1 MKKSL
6 KDKIVFISGA
16 SLGIGTETAY
26 KFAEEGC
33 KLAITYYRDKEK
45 AIEVSER
52 CKKLGASAVLV
63 LHLDVTNNESIAGA
77 VKQVVQHYH
86 EISILINNAGVIV
99 WKQLKDQSLEEIES
113 QIRTNLEGLVKLTK
127 ESLPYVKDVI
137 INLGSAAGKAG
148 YGDLTVYCGT
158 KFGVRGFSEAL
169 SQELPNV
176 MVYTVNPGVTATRMN
191 EFQGMPPEDVAN
203 IIVNTVKGEYKVESG
218 SDVDVWKVMK
228 QH

>member
-26 KFAEEGC
+26 KFAKEGC
-33 KLAITYYRDKEK
+33 KLAITYYLDKEK
-45 AIEVSER
+45 AMKVSEQ
-52 CKKLGASAVLV
+52 CKKLGASDVLV
-63 LHLDVTNNESIAGA
+63 LHLDVTKNESITGA
-77 VKQVVQHYH
+77 VKQVVEHYH

-99 WKQLKDQSLEEIES
+99 WKPLKDQSFTDIES
-113 QIRTNLEGLVKLTK
+113 QVRTNLEGLIKLTK
-127 ESLPYVKDVI
+127 ECLPYVKEVI

-148 YGDLTVYCGT
+148 FGDLTAYCGT
-158 KFGVRGFSEAL
+158 KFGVRGVSEAL
-169 SQELPNV
+169 SQELPSV

-203 IIVNTVKGEYKVESG
+203 IILNTAKGEYKVESG

-228 QH
+228 

>member
-33 KLAITYYRDKEK
+33 KLAITYFRDKEK
-45 AIEVSER
+45 ANEVSER
-52 CKKLGASAVLV
+52 CKKLGASDVLL
-63 LHLDVTNNESIAGA
+63 LHLDVTNNESITGA
-77 VKQVVQHYH
+77 VNQVVQHYH

-99 WKQLKDQSLEEIES
+99 WKQLKDQSFGEIES

-127 ESLPYVKDVI
+127 ESLPYVKEVI
-137 INLGSAAGKAG
+137 INLGSAAGKSG
-148 YGDLTVYCGT
+148 YGDLTAYCGA

-169 SQELPNV
+169 AQELPNV

-191 EFQGMPPEDVAN
+191 EFQGMPPKDVAT
-203 IIVNTVKGEYKVESG
+203 IVLNTAKGEYKVESG

-228 QH
+228 

>member
-6 KDKIVFISGA
+6 RGKIVFITGA

-33 KLAITYYRDKEK
+33 KLAITYYKDKEK
-45 AIEVSER
+45 AIGVAER
-52 CKKLGASAVLV
+52 CKKLGASEVLV
-63 LHLDVTNNESIAGA
+63 LHLDLMNNDSITGT
-77 VKQVVQHYH
+77 VKQVVDHYR
-86 EISILINNAGVIV
+86 EISVLINNAGVIV
-99 WKQLKDQSLEEIES
+99 WKQLKDQSFGEIES

-148 YGDLTVYCGT
+148 YGDLTTYCGT

-169 SQELPNV
+169 AQELPNV

-191 EFQGMPPEDVAN
+191 EFQGMPPEEVAR
-203 IIVNTVKGEYKVESG
+203 IIVNTAKGEYDVQSG

>member
-6 KDKIVFISGA
+6 KGKVVFISGA

-26 KFAEEGC
+26 KFAKEEC
-33 KLAITYYRDKEK
+33 KLAITYFRDKEK

-52 CKKLGASAVLV
+52 CKELGASDVLV
-63 LHLDVTNNESIAGA
+63 LHLDVTNNESIVKA
-77 VKQVVQHYH
+77 VQQVVQHYH

-99 WKQLKDQSLEEIES
+99 WKQLKDQSFGEIES

-127 ESLPYVKDVI
+127 ESLPHVKDVI

-148 YGDLTVYCGT
+148 FGELTAYCGT

-191 EFQGMPPEDVAN
+191 EFQGMPPEEVAS
-203 IIVNTVKGEYKVESG
+203 IIVNTAKGEYKVESG
-218 SDVDVWKVMK
+218 SDVDVWKVIK
-228 QH
+228 QR

>member
-6 KDKIVFISGA
+6 KGKIVFITGA
-16 SLGIGTETAY
+16 SLGIGTETAF

-33 KLAITYYRDKEK
+33 KLAITYYKDKEK
-45 AIEVSER
+45 AIEVGER
-52 CKKLGASAVLV
+52 CKKLGASDVLV
-63 LHLDVTNNESIAGA
+63 LHLDIMNNESVTGA
-77 VKQVVQHYH
+77 VRQVVDHYR
-86 EISILINNAGVIV
+86 EISVLINNAGVIV
-99 WKQLKDQSLEEIES
+99 WKQLKDQSFEEIES

-148 YGDLTVYCGT
+148 YGDLTTYCGT

-169 SQELPNV
+169 AQELPNV

-191 EFQGMPPEDVAN
+191 EFQGMPPEDVAR
-203 IIVNTVKGEYKVESG
+203 IIVKTAKGEYDVQSG
-218 SDVDVWKVMK
+218 SDIDVWKVMK
-228 QH
+228 H

>member
-6 KDKIVFISGA
+6 KGKIVFISGA

-52 CKKLGASAVLV
+52 CKKLGASDVLV
-63 LHLDVTNNESIAGA
+63 LHLDVMNNESIAGA

-99 WKQLKDQSLEEIES
+99 WKQLKDQSFGEIES

-127 ESLPYVKDVI
+127 ESLP
-137 INLGSAAGKAG
+137 LGSAAGKAG
-148 YGDLTVYCGT
+148 YGDLTAYCGT

-191 EFQGMPPEDVAN
+191 EFQGMPPEDVAR
-203 IIVNTVKGEYKVESG
+203 IIVKTAKGEYDIQSG

-228 QH
+228 QR

>member
-6 KDKIVFISGA
+6 KGKVVFISGA

-33 KLAITYYRDKEK
+33 KLAITYFQDKEK
-45 AIEVSER
+45 AIGVSER
-52 CKKLGASAVLV
+52 CKKLGAADVLV
-63 LHLDVTNNESIAGA
+63 LHLDVTNNESIVGA

-99 WKQLKDQSLEEIES
+99 WKQLKDQSFGEIES

-137 INLGSAAGKAG
+137 ISLGSAAGKAG
-148 YGDLTVYCGT
+148 YGDLTTYCGT

-169 SQELPNV
+169 SHEVPNV

-203 IIVNTVKGEYKVESG
+203 IIVNTAKGEYKVKSG
-218 SDVDVWKVMK
+218 SDVDVWKVLK

>member
-26 KFAEEGC
+26 KFAKEGC
-33 KLAITYYRDKEK
+33 KLAITYYLDKEK
-45 AIEVSER
+45 AMKVSEQ
-52 CKKLGASAVLV
+52 CKKLGASDVLV
-63 LHLDVTNNESIAGA
+63 LHLDVTKNESITGA
-77 VKQVVQHYH
+77 VKQVVEHYH

-99 WKQLKDQSLEEIES
+99 WKPLKDQSFTDIES
-113 QIRTNLEGLVKLTK
+113 QVRTNLEGLIKLTK
-127 ESLPYVKDVI
+127 ECLPYVKEVI

-148 YGDLTVYCGT
+148 FGDLTAYCGT

-169 SQELPNV
+169 SQELPSV

-203 IIVNTVKGEYKVESG
+203 IILNTAKGEYKVESG

-228 QH
+228 

>member
-6 KDKIVFISGA
+6 KGKIVFISGA

-33 KLAITYYRDKEK
+33 KLAITYFQDKEK
-45 AIEVSER
+45 AIGVSER
-52 CKKLGASAVLV
+52 CKKLGASDVLV
-63 LHLDVTNNESIAGA
+63 LHLDVTNDESIVGA

-99 WKQLKDQSLEEIES
+99 WKQLKDQSFGEIES

-127 ESLPYVKDVI
+127 ECLPYVKDVI

-148 YGDLTVYCGT
+148 YGDLTTYCGT

-176 MVYTVNPGVTATRMN
+176 MVYTVNPAVTATRMN

-203 IIVNTVKGEYKVESG
+203 IIVNTAKGEYKVESG
-218 SDVDVWKVMK
+218 SDVDVWEVMK
-228 QH
+228 